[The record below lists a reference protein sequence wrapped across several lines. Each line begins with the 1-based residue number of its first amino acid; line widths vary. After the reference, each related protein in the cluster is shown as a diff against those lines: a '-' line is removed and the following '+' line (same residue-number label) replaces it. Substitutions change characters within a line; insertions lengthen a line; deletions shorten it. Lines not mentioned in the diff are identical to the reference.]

1 MRYTKMIGPATRY
14 SIIEYGICL
23 WTICESKE
31 KYTAQPFNFYLF
43 PNSGGDLVMQP
54 SSIAFLR
61 QNNMDF
67 GTWIDKGIT
76 YVDRRQAGWLKERF
90 AVKDMPSGQP
100 PAADAP
106 NHDIILN
113 KPVDIE
119 FMERQKVK
127 IASFMADT
135 EAVSVQLDTC
145 NNYLRK
151 VSYQYL
157 GRNHPTLTL
166 ESVKFGYQSA
176 IVCKKLND
184 ADRKAAHE
192 AKKAEQFVKLQ
203 EELGFA
209 RVYAAMS
216 AAAKPIVGH
225 NCFFDCLFTMAKLDG
240 ILPSTLTELTV
251 ALNEEGRTPF
261 NKMIDTKYLYHSG
274 ILTDRMI
281 NTSDTALGVLYDAV
295 KEELGDKIK
304 VVKEAGKEELAPQL
318 HNAAYDAYITGAV
331 FVYMMGD
338 EAFKS
343 SPQSRTLEEDD
354 DEADP
359 RVLGLG
365 NILEQARGKL
375 FMMQSMYHMDLNV
388 GQEDPSRA
396 ITHGWLKE
404 AGSLFH
410 LEFDPPSVGEAD
422 IYKVFDATGIDRQ
435 RIELLWTRGIAT
447 SVMVLM
453 KPPGVSR
460 LAPSAAS
467 APAPAA
473 SAAAAPGIN
482 ISTPGPATSAPL
494 ADEVQIVD
502 VAYYVDKLQL
512 PEKWKFVTYDVWK
525 AAAAGGGRASA
536 SNKQLPEKTLVSTI
550 FSAATYLP
558 NMLWSAVGGGG
569 REANGRDEGSSRVS
583 QN

>member
-1 MRYTKMIGPATRY
+1 
-14 SIIEYGICL
+14 
-23 WTICESKE
+23 
-31 KYTAQPFNFYLF
+31 
-43 PNSGGDLVMQP
+43 MQP

-76 YVDRRQAGWLKERF
+76 YVDRRQAGWLKDRF

-113 KPVDIE
+113 KPADIE
-119 FMERQKVK
+119 FMQRQKDK

-157 GRNHPTLTL
+157 ERNHPTLTL
-166 ESVKFGYQSA
+166 ESAKFGYQSA
-176 IVCKKLND
+176 IVCKKLSD

-192 AKKAEQFVKLQ
+192 AKKAEQLVKLQ

-240 ILPSTLTELTV
+240 FLPSTLTELTV

-261 NKMIDTKYLYHSG
+261 NKMIDTKYLCHSG

-295 KEELGDKIK
+295 KEDLGDKIK
-304 VVKEAGKEELAPQL
+304 VIKEAGKEELAPQL

-331 FVYMMGD
+331 FVHMMGD
-338 EAFKS
+338 EAFKP
-343 SPQSRTLEEDD
+343 SPQARTSEEDDDDDDD

-359 RVLGLG
+359 RVLG

-396 ITHGWLKE
+396 ITITHGWLKE

-422 IYKVFDATGIDRQ
+422 IYQVFNATGIDRQ

-447 SVMVLM
+447 SVIVLM
-453 KPPGVSR
+453 KPPVVPKP
-460 LAPSAAS
+460 APSTASSAAS
-467 APAPAA
+467 APA

-482 ISTPGPATSAPL
+482 ISTPGPAPSAPL

-502 VAYYVDKLQL
+502 VTHYVDKLQL
-512 PEKWKFVTYDVWK
+512 PEKWTFVTYDAWK
-525 AAAAGGGRASA
+525 AAAAAGGSTSA
-536 SNKQLPEKTLVSTI
+536 NNEQPPEKTLVSTI

-558 NMLWSAVGGGG
+558 NMLWSAMGGGG
-569 REANGRDEGSSRVS
+569 EKRTAAAEEAAESPRSKKGRT
-583 QN
+583 N